1 LLKSLGEASLHW
13 LAEDLWHLG
22 YPAQALQ
29 QIEAALAVAR
39 SLSHPFSLCYALVFA
54 SIVHR
59 FRGEVPQAQAY
70 AEEVKAIATEH
81 EFPHWRQYGEML
93 PGWALAQPGRTA
105 EGIPAI
111 RQGLDGQQA
120 IGTEVGRTFF
130 LTFLVDAY
138 EKAGRPDAGLQAL
151 AEALASAEKRGEGY
165 CEAEL
170 YRLKG
175 ELSLQSRQIKA
186 SQNKSEASRRAGCAR
201 QNVNISEAGTVG
213 GAHPTG
219 EDEAEVCFLKAI
231 EVARRQQAKSW
242 ELRAA
247 TSLARLWQQQGKI
260 AEARE
265 LLASVYNWFT
275 EGFDTADLK
284 DAKSLLAEL
293 S

>member
-1 LLKSLGEASLHW
+1 VS
-13 LAEDLWHLG
+13 
-22 YPAQALQ
+22 
-29 QIEAALAVAR
+29 
-39 SLSHPFSLCYALVFA
+39 
-54 SIVHR
+54 
-59 FRGEVPQAQAY
+59 QAQAY

-93 PGWALAQPGRTA
+93 HGWALAQPGRTA
-105 EGIPAI
+105 EGITAI

-175 ELSLQSRQIKA
+175 ELILQSDGQSLETRGK
-186 SQNKSEASRRAGCAR
+186 
-201 QNVNISEAGTVG
+201 EAGG
-213 GAHPTG
+213 
-219 EDEAEVCFLKAI
+219 CFQQAL

-275 EGFDTADLK
+275 EGFATADLK